1 MASNAGFGTGAEEI
15 VVDVTAEINRRDVI
29 GVLLGVELSA
39 ETPSSRSVVGDDNGS
54 SDG

>member
-1 MASNAGFGTGAEEI
+1 VASITGFGTGAEEV

-39 ETPSSRSVVGDDNGS
+39 ETPSSASVIGDENGS